1 MKKRFPSPLFLFY
14 RRVTIA
20 ISLEGI
26 LGWGW
31 FGYLLSKGFSCLVAC
46 WNRFSWSSPY
56 RVRST
61 VISVGN
67 IVVGG
72 AGKTPT
78 VLWLA
83 EALRTRGYS
92 CGVLSRGYK
101 SQSSRQKK
109 LTIVDSK
116 VHSASYVGDEP
127 LLMAEKLPEGSVWV
141 HKDRRVSA
149 ARAAEQ
155 FDFLL
160 LDDGLQYRKLHK
172 DIEIAVVNGQD
183 PLGGH
188 AFFPKGRLRDFPL
201 RLKAVDAIIVNGGA
215 EEEAKT
221 LLKSVSDAPQ
231 VFVRPK
237 IASVIWTHNG
247 EHIPKEVLRK
257 LRVGV
262 FCGLGFPQGFLN
274 MLREE
279 GIHILGKYL
288 LPDHAAIT
296 KKELTYFCQQMAMRQ
311 GQGLLCTEKDSVK
324 LPLLSEEPSLLPIA
338 KVQMRL
344 SFNEDHALSLL
355 NMIDQIHKNRGN

>member
-1 MKKRFPSPLFLFY
+1 MKKRFPSTLFLFY

-31 FGYLLSKGFSCLVAC
+31 LGSLLSKVFAFLVAC
-46 WNRFSWSSPY
+46 WNRFSWSTPY
-56 RVRST
+56 RARST

-83 EALRTRGYS
+83 EALRLRGYS

-109 LTIVDSK
+109 LTVVDSK

-141 HKDRRVSA
+141 HKDRRISA
-149 ARAAEQ
+149 ARAAEK
-155 FDFLL
+155 FDILL

-172 DIEIAVVNGQD
+172 DVEIAVVNGQD
-183 PLGGH
+183 PLGGR

-201 RLKAVDAIIVNGGA
+201 RLKTVDAIIVNGGGK
-215 EEEAKT
+215 EAGTVVKR
-221 LLKSVSDAPQ
+221 VSNAPQ
-231 VFVRPK
+231 IFVKPT
-237 IASVIWTHNG
+237 IASVVWTHNG
-247 EHIPKEVLRK
+247 ERIPKEALRE

-296 KKELTYFCQQMAMRQ
+296 KKELNYFCQQMAMRQ

-324 LPLLSEEPSLLPIA
+324 LPRLSGEVSLLPIA
-338 KVQMRL
+338 KVEMRL
-344 SFNEDHALSLL
+344 SVNQDDTLSLL
-355 NMIDQIHKNRGN
+355 NMIEQIHKNRGN

>member
-1 MKKRFPSPLFLFY
+1 MKKRFPSPLFFLY
-14 RRVTIA
+14 RRLTLA
-20 ISLEGI
+20 ISLEGV
-26 LGWGW
+26 LGWGQL
-31 FGYLLSKGFSCLVAC
+31 GSLLSKGFSCLVAC
-46 WNRFSWSSPY
+46 WNWLPLPSPL
-56 RVRST
+56 RVRAT

-67 IVVGG
+67 IVIGG

-83 EALRTRGYS
+83 EALRLKGYS

-101 SQSSRQKK
+101 SESSRRKE
-109 LTIVDSK
+109 LTIVNAK
-116 VHSASYVGDEP
+116 EHSASYVGDEP
-127 LLMAEKLPEGSVWV
+127 LLMAEKLPEGCVWV

-149 ARAAEQ
+149 AKAAEK

-188 AFFPKGRLRDFPL
+188 AFFPKGRLRDFPA
-201 RLKAVDAIIVNGGA
+201 RLKTVDAIVINDGG
-215 EEEAKT
+215 EESET
-221 LLKSVSDAPQ
+221 LVKSISDALR
-231 VFVRPK
+231 VSVVPK
-237 IASVIWTHNG
+237 IASVVWTHNG
-247 EHIPKEVLRK
+247 EHISEETLRD

-274 MLREE
+274 MLKKA
-279 GIHILGKYL
+279 GIRVLGKYL
-288 LPDHAAIT
+288 LPDHVGIT
-296 KKELTYFCQQMAMRQ
+296 KKELNYFCQQMVMRQ

-324 LPLLSEEPSLLPIA
+324 LPRLSEDSSLLPIG

-344 SFNEDHALSLL
+344 SVNEENATSLL